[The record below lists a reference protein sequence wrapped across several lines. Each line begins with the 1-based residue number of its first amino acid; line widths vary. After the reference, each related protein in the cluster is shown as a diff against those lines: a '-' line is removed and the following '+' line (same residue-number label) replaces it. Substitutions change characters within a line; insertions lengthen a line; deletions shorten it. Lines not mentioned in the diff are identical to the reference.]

1 MCRKMSALGT
11 PLDAL
16 ALDFLSFGFFPVV
29 INNIWAWVAVMT
41 AAVSFWRIRAVGP
54 LASKSDDPDHKSS
67 PLMVL
72 PRPPQTT
79 EEEEEAASEAA
90 SVSTPAS
97 STTSLTK
104 ETSVAAAVDT
114 TGGPTRGKFT
124 VYYHEDESEEGEFDD
139 EGGVGEV
146 GKGGGGDDYWWDN
159 WEKVMRM
166 RIGDGDHMGWYRYQD
181 LTVLDGNVVRLWDG
195 CRDKSTISL

>member
-29 INNIWAWVAVMT
+29 INNIWAWVAVIT

-67 PLMVL
+67 PLTVL
-72 PRPPQTT
+72 PPPPQTT

-90 SVSTPAS
+90 SVSTSAS
-97 STTSLTK
+97 STTPLTK

-124 VYYHEDESEEGEFDD
+124 RMQARKESLMMRAALGRWVRAEEEMIT
-139 EGGVGEV
+139 GGI
-146 GKGGGGDDYWWDN
+146 
-159 WEKVMRM
+159 
-166 RIGDGDHMGWYRYQD
+166 IGR
-181 LTVLDGNVVRLWDG
+181 
-195 CRDKSTISL
+195 K